1 MPALGGG
8 SLAGVARFAFE
19 STGVGEVT
27 RDIENV
33 ERKYRSSTGEMS
45 DAAIKLQLAQ
55 DAYRGHSA
63 KDRAPNRAQA
73 SAELQVAPLRA
84 RRRLPLL
91 ERELAKEPLVY
102 RSLGCR
108 DRGSNFSLTSAA
120 RPSFSTIQ

>member
-1 MPALGGG
+1 MPLGGG
-8 SLAGVARFAFE
+8 SLAGVARIAFE
-19 STGVGEVT
+19 ATGVGEIS
-27 RDIENV
+27 RDIEQV
-33 ERKYRSSTGEMS
+33 EQKYRSSTGEMS

-55 DAYRGHSA
+55 ERLQRTLRQGPGAY
-63 KDRAPNRAQA
+63 RAQA